1 MSIAVNLK
9 GGPFSQV
16 GLEIVSLATA
26 YQLATGLYGWYKA
39 RERSQSLTDLLS
51 VSGGELVSTSS
62 FNVSLYRRT
71 RSQHS
76 MVHGVVVQD
85 RKVQRTELPKASTAI
100 PDHPGT
106 ACLRALT
113 AGLLCM
119 FAHDTTVEILQDL
132 IPFALVQLH
141 QDDTTIEFEAALLAS
156 LRHWV
161 SAVMAE
167 EDSDI
172 FRDHMQQEINLK
184 QSKLTGM
191 ASEEIMSFEYNN
203 NNDLAYVIAV
213 LRWILTP
220 WHKREVKKYPTRSL
234 KAWTM
239 ALVMESL
246 GFQVQADSTVIRDL
260 KNRSANS
267 HAATRFEEAPY
278 VFLVAS
284 DHGNTDPMPFMH
296 LPRAQD
302 SPRPLITMMRGIPWI
317 AFRHL
322 RGSPEVST
330 QLLADIWKMSF
341 KHAQAQFQGFTQSN
355 QNIHIDIAES
365 ELDGISEHHKN
376 LTLDFS
382 PQIHRIC
389 GPSLR
394 HFVPMDSKSPGW
406 SLAELKEQM
415 RILKK
420 PEELENPKSPCRN
433 NCYILYA
440 IICGALYGL
449 CSNACY
455 DNGRVLGDDSEV
467 AFIPDVLYEGS
478 CTRLK
483 HWAHIVGCS
492 LMIGYHTSLNQW
504 NDLLFEMFLG
514 KDTQTGSLV
523 TTAGNKYIN
532 RQNPY
537 REQLLLGAQA
547 NGLAAVSEIL
557 VNPAARVLSF
567 CYIHIQRGQML
578 SFPLTEDQFILASTH
593 VERAFDL
600 DMDPEPENTRLYRF
614 DGEYPDSNMRVDVEP
629 CWEDDPRTVSFVVR
643 LQGIPIASLSIGAFL
658 DSMTYGLITC
668 QCQKPS
674 WEISVPV
681 HERWQHVS
689 LYQLQRRQFK
699 GKSFQ
704 RADIGYAD
712 NRVLIDATQSVA
724 ATIYAAC
731 ILHVRHLFIAQECL
745 ICAHE
750 KALLNTQN
758 AGVAILIP
766 YQGD

>member
-39 RERSQSLTDLLS
+39 RERSQCLTELLS
-51 VSGGELVSTSS
+51 ISGGELVSTSS
-62 FNVSLYRRT
+62 FNVRLYQRT

-76 MVHGVVVQD
+76 MVQGVVVQD
-85 RKVQRTELPKASTAI
+85 RKVQRTGLPKASTAI

-119 FAHDTTVEILQDL
+119 FALEATVEILQDL

-141 QDDTTIEFEAALLAS
+141 QDDTAIEFEAALLAS
-156 LRHWV
+156 LKHWV

-167 EDSDI
+167 EDSDL

-184 QSKLTGM
+184 QSRLTGM
-191 ASEEIMSFEYNN
+191 ALEEIISLEYNPY
-203 NNDLAYVIAV
+203 NDIPRVIGV

-220 WHKREVKKYPTRSL
+220 WHKRETKKYPTCSL

-246 GFQVQADSTVIRDL
+246 GFQVQADSTVVRHVKDY
-260 KNRSANS
+260 SAIS
-267 HAATRFEEAPY
+267 HAAPGFDETPY
-278 VFLVAS
+278 VFLVV
-284 DHGNTDPMPFMH
+284 DDYGDTDPMPIVH
-296 LPRAQD
+296 VPRAPD
-302 SPRPLITMMRGIPWI
+302 SPRALITMVRGIPWI
-317 AFRHL
+317 AFKHL

-341 KHAQAQFQGFTQSN
+341 SHAKGQFRGFTQSN
-355 QNIHIDIAES
+355 KHIHIDIAES
-365 ELDGISEHHKN
+365 ELDGVSEHHKN

-406 SLAELKEQM
+406 SLAELNEQM
-415 RILKK
+415 RILKTS
-420 PEELENPKSPCRN
+420 EELENPRSPSRN
-433 NCYILYA
+433 NCYILLS
-440 IICGALYGL
+440 IICGALYGF

-455 DNGRVLGDDSEV
+455 DNGDVLGDDSEV
-467 AFIPDVLYEGS
+467 AFLPEILYERGGK
-478 CTRLK
+478 RLK
-483 HWAHIVGCS
+483 RWAHVVGSS
-492 LMIGYHTSLNQW
+492 LMIGYHTPLNEW

-514 KDTQTGSLV
+514 KDTQTDSLIS
-523 TTAGNKYIN
+523 TAGNKYVN
-532 RQNPY
+532 RQY
-537 REQLLLGAQA
+537 SSRDQLLLGAQA
-547 NGLAAVSEIL
+547 NGIAAVSEML
-557 VNPAARVLSF
+557 VNPTARVLSF

-578 SFPLTEDQFILASTH
+578 SFPLTEDQFIIASTY
-593 VERAFDL
+593 VGLPSDF

-614 DGEYPDSNMRVDVEP
+614 DREYPDSTMRVDVEP
-629 CWEDDPRTVSFVVR
+629 CWEDDPRTVSFMVR
-643 LQGIPIASLSIGAFL
+643 TQGIPIASLSISAFL
-658 DSMTYGLITC
+658 DRMTSGLITC
-668 QCQKPS
+668 QCQHPS
-674 WEISVPV
+674 RDIPVPV
-681 HERWQHVS
+681 GERWQHVS
-689 LYQLQRRQFK
+689 LYQLQRRRFK
-699 GKSFQ
+699 GTSFK
-704 RADIGYAD
+704 RADVSYGD
-712 NRVLIDATQSVA
+712 NRVLIDATQSLA
-724 ATIYAAC
+724 ATVYAAC
-731 ILHVRHLFIAQECL
+731 ILHIRHLFIACACL
-745 ICAHE
+745 TCAHNQ
-750 KALLNTQN
+750 ALRHTQN
-758 AGVAILIP
+758 SGVAILIP

>member
-1 MSIAVNLK
+1 MSIAVNFNK
-9 GGPFSQV
+9 GPFSQV

-39 RERSQSLTDLLS
+39 RERSQSLTELLS
-51 VSGGELVSTSS
+51 VSGGELVTTSS
-62 FNVSLYRRT
+62 FNASLYRRT

-76 MVHGVVVQD
+76 MVQGVVVQD

-119 FAHDTTVEILQDL
+119 FTLDATVEILQDL

-141 QDDTTIEFEAALLAS
+141 QDDTAIEFEAALLAS
-156 LRHWV
+156 LKHWV

-184 QSKLTGM
+184 QSRLTGL
-191 ASEEIMSFEYNN
+191 ALEEIMSFEYNSFS
-203 NNDLAYVIAV
+203 DIARVIGV

-220 WHKREVKKYPTRSL
+220 GYKRKTKQYPTCSL

-239 ALVMESL
+239 ALIMESL
-246 GFQVQADSTVIRDL
+246 GFQVQADNTVL
-260 KNRSANS
+260 KRLKDHNAIS
-267 HAATRFEEAPY
+267 HAIPRFDEAPY
-278 VFLVAS
+278 VFLVV
-284 DHGNTDPMPFMH
+284 DDYGDTDPTPMMH
-296 LPRAQD
+296 VPRAQD
-302 SPRPLITMMRGIPWI
+302 SPRPMITMMRGIPWI

-322 RGSPEVST
+322 RGSSEFNT
-330 QLLADIWKMSF
+330 QLLADIWQMSF
-341 KHAQAQFQGFTQSN
+341 KHAKTQFRGFTESKQS
-355 QNIHIDIAES
+355 IHIDIAES
-365 ELDGISEHHKN
+365 ELDGVSDHHKN
-376 LTLDFS
+376 LTMDFS

-389 GPSLR
+389 GPSLK

-406 SLAELKEQM
+406 SLAELTEQM
-415 RILKK
+415 RILRT

-449 CSNACY
+449 CSNVCY
-455 DNGRVLGDDSEV
+455 DSGSLLGDDSEV
-467 AFIPDVLYEGS
+467 AFMPDILYERGGK
-478 CTRLK
+478 RLK
-483 HWAHIVGCS
+483 DWAQTVGCS
-492 LMIGYHTSLNQW
+492 LMTGYHTSLNQW
-504 NDLLFEMFLG
+504 NTLLFEMFLG
-514 KDTQTGSLV
+514 KDTQTN
-523 TTAGNKYIN
+523 AGNKYIN

-547 NGLAAVSEIL
+547 NGLAAVSEML
-557 VNPAARVLSF
+557 VNPTARVLSF

-578 SFPLTEDQFILASTH
+578 SFPLSEDQFIVASTYVETAETLH
-593 VERAFDL
+593 V
-600 DMDPEPENTRLYRF
+600 DPEPENNRLYRF
-614 DGEYPDSNMRVDVEP
+614 DGEYPESAMRVDVEP
-629 CWEDDPRTVSFVVR
+629 CWEDDTRTVSFMIR

-658 DSMTYGLITC
+658 DRMTNGLI
-668 QCQKPS
+668 QCECRKPS

-689 LYQLQRRQFK
+689 LYQLQRRRFK
-699 GKSFQ
+699 GQSFK
-704 RADIGYAD
+704 RADVDYED
-712 NRVLIDATQSVA
+712 NKVLIDATQSLA

-731 ILHVRHLFIAQECL
+731 ILHVRHLFIAHDCL
-745 ICAHE
+745 TCAHK
-750 KALLNTQN
+750 KALLHTQN
-758 AGVAILIP
+758 ASVAILIP
-766 YQGD
+766 YQGE